1 MIAVRLLILLMLCP
15 LARADSIQFCFED
28 QPYLPYLSD
37 PSVASDNK
45 GLLVDLVEAAASMQ
59 GISISLERMPW
70 KRCLRSLE
78 QGTIDA
84 AFAIIWT
91 QERDQLFAYPMSNS
105 GVPDSSMRIWRAR
118 YEVFAHEDMPLQ
130 WDGSTFSNVR
140 YGLSAPKGY
149 VAREKLESK
158 GLLYENELNPDR
170 GFKLVS
176 LQRLDGYI
184 VEKLIGLEALKRLN
198 IDNVKIRFE
207 QPYMQ
212 SDWFVAFS
220 KQKYAQNKQL
230 VETFWQQLRKARNDN
245 ETKLIEKYNL

>member
-1 MIAVRLLILLMLCP
+1 MIAARLLVLLMLCP
-15 LARADSIQFCFED
+15 LTRADSIQFCFED

-37 PSVASDNK
+37 PSLASDNK
-45 GLLVDLVEAAASMQ
+45 GLLVDLVEEAASLQ
-59 GISISLERMPW
+59 GLSISLERMPW

-78 QGTIDA
+78 QGTVDA

-91 QERDQLFAYPMSNS
+91 QERDQLFAYPMSKP
-105 GVPDSSMRIWRAR
+105 GVPDSSMRLWRAS
-118 YEVFAHEDMPLQ
+118 YEVFAHEDMSIH
-130 WDGSTFSNVR
+130 WDGSTFTNVR

-149 VAREKLESK
+149 VAREKLESEGFLHDK
-158 GLLYENELNPDR
+158 ELNPDS

-184 VEKLIGLEALKRLN
+184 VEKLIGLEALKRLK

-230 VETFWQQLRKARNDN
+230 VETFWQQLRKARTDN
-245 ETKLIEKYNL
+245 ETKLIEKYKL

>member
-1 MIAVRLLILLMLCP
+1 MIAVRLLLLLVLCP
-15 LARADSIQFCFED
+15 LTRADSIQFCFED

-37 PSVASDNK
+37 PSQESGNK
-45 GLLVDLVEAAASMQ
+45 GLLVDLVEATASLQ
-59 GISISLERMPW
+59 GVPISLERMPW

-91 QERDQLFAYPMSNS
+91 EERDQLFAYPMSKS
-105 GVPDSSMRIWRAR
+105 GVPDSSKRLWKAR
-118 YEVFAHEDMPLQ
+118 YEVFTHKDMPLQ
-130 WDGSTFSNVR
+130 WDGSTFTNVQ

-149 VAREKLESK
+149 VAREKLASK
-158 GLLYENELNPDR
+158 GLLYDKELNPDR

-198 IDNVKIRFE
+198 IDNVKVRFE

-220 KQKYAQNKQL
+220 KQKYAKNKQL
-230 VETFWQQLRKARNDN
+230 VETFWQQLRKTRADN